1 MTNVD
6 FLMGFPDPNLGS
18 VNATMIAGYQLPQK
32 ELTILTTLTKAST
45 GYTDGLVK
53 IVGSFNLILPS
64 LAGANRPWT
73 RRSNSEDLTS
83 TQRYN
88 EYGPLAIEL
97 YYYVDNI
104 VNPFSWVPLPLTNP
118 SNISLTS
125 NPPLFL
131 HTNRYEIQRQ
141 NNVVNTPIA
150 VTLNINATDLWKTY
164 VNYSSSDP
172 KLTYDQEW
180 ATIYIAYRLIG
191 GDGSNQITSNLA
203 ALAYGTRFGYQQN
216 ISLSR

>member
-1 MTNVD
+1 
-6 FLMGFPDPNLGS
+6 
-18 VNATMIAGYQLPQK
+18 
-32 ELTILTTLTKAST
+32 LTILTTLTKAST

-73 RRSNSEDLTS
+73 RRSNSEDLYTR
-83 TQRYN
+83 QIYN
-88 EYGPLAIEL
+88 EYGPLVIEL

-104 VNPFSWVPLPLTNP
+104 VNPYSWVPLTLTNP
-118 SNISLTS
+118 SNITLTPT
-125 NPPLFL
+125 PPLFL
-131 HTNRYEIQRQ
+131 HTNRYEIRRQ

-164 VNYSSSDP
+164 VDWNSSNP
-172 KLTYDQEW
+172 KLSYDQEW
-180 ATIYIAYRLIG
+180 ATIYIAYRLFG
-191 GDGSNQITSNLA
+191 VDGSSQFASTSA